1 MFFLQ
6 VVRDQSARLAAAAC
20 YTALSQFPVCFLHT
34 WSCRRDWQKA
44 VNKSV
49 FDWVSASW
57 QRRRRRRKVGEVEE
71 VGEMKKKDWWKVD
84 EGKWSGELERGGGW
98 RGRCLG
104 KKKQDDNGVE
114 EDVME
119 EEEEQIVSQRNEEE
133 GKKCE
138 TGGRGGGGEAR
149 PAGYNINQTT
159 DTCEVVDLCTSL
171 LWLSADC
178 HIRRR
183 SHHSQH
189 GRQTDDLSLSDI
201 TGYFKG
207 RLQTFTEVFVFFSV
221 VRSIEISLKSRSY

>member
-71 VGEMKKKDWWKVD
+71 VEEVGGDEEEGLMK
-84 EGKWSGELERGGGW
+84 GGW
-98 RGRCLG
+98 RGNDQESWREEEDG
-104 KKKQDDNGVE
+104 EEDVWARRSRMK

-133 GKKCE
+133 GKKSE

-207 RLQTFTEVFVFFSV
+207 RLQTFTEVFVLSEV
-221 VRSIEISLKSRSY
+221 SRYH